1 MEFENLLKL
10 IRTVSGSSL
19 TELKYEG
26 DGVKLTLRAD
36 RSEGAVVMNPA
47 VIQPAAAELPETDA
61 AAAAETGQGLVTS
74 PLVGIFY
81 TAPSEDAADFVKI
94 GDTVQKGQILAII
107 EAMKL
112 MNEIESETDGTVT
125 AILAANGEA
134 VEYGQPLFRI
144 E

>member
-1 MEFENLLKL
+1 MEFDNLLKL
-10 IRTVSGSSL
+10 IRTVSESAL

-26 DGVKLTLRAD
+26 DGVKLSLRAD
-36 RSEGAVVMNPA
+36 RSGGVT
-47 VIQPAAAELPETDA
+47 VIESAGFQQVAAPDTQDA
-61 AAAAETGQGLVTS
+61 IPVTEPSGMVLTS

-94 GDTVQKGQILAII
+94 GDTVRKGQTLAII

-112 MNEIESETDGTVT
+112 MNEIESEADGTVT
-125 AILAANGEA
+125 AILATNGMP

-144 E
+144 G